1 MKAMAQ
7 ERILL
12 ATDFSPA
19 SRPAVREALGLAKAT
34 GAALVIA
41 HVLEEAIPFSP
52 EGYVLPR
59 IYDELAEAVRAQ
71 GQKKMRTLL
80 ALARKAGVQASG
92 LLLRGA
98 PHEAIARAARSQGAG
113 QIVIGT
119 HGRSGVSRLILGSVA
134 AKVIAAAAC
143 PTLVVPAARK
153 AGKR

>member
-1 MKAMAQ
+1 MEM

-41 HVLEEAIPFSP
+41 YVLEEPIPFSP
-52 EGYVLPR
+52 EGFVLPR
-59 IYDELAEAVRAQ
+59 IYDELAQAVRTQ
-71 GQKKMRTLL
+71 GQKKMRTLI
-80 ALARKAGVQASG
+80 ALARRTGVAATG

-98 PHEAIARAARSQGAG
+98 PHEAIVRAARSHGAG

-134 AKVIAAAAC
+134 AKVIAAASC
-143 PTLVVPAARK
+143 PTLVVPAPRK

>member
-1 MKAMAQ
+1 MGM

-41 HVLEEAIPFSP
+41 HVLEDPIPFSP
-52 EGYVLPR
+52 EGLVLPR
-59 IYDELAEAVRAQ
+59 IYDELAQAVRNQ
-71 GQKKMRTLL
+71 GQKKMRTLI
-80 ALARKAGVQASG
+80 AHARRTGVAATG

-98 PHEAIARAARSQGAG
+98 PHEAIVRAARSHGAG

-134 AKVIAAAAC
+134 AKVIAASSC
-143 PTLVVPAARK
+143 PTLVVPAPRK

>member
-1 MKAMAQ
+1 MTAMARQ
-7 ERILL
+7 RILL

-19 SRPAVREALGLAKAT
+19 SRPAVREALRLAKAT
-34 GAALVIA
+34 EAALVIA
-41 HVLEEAIPFSP
+41 HVLEEPIPFSP

-59 IYDELAEAVRAQ
+59 IYDELAEGLRMR

-80 ALARKAGVQASG
+80 ALARRTGVAATG

-98 PHEAIARAARSQGAG
+98 PHEAIVRAARSQAAG
-113 QIVIGT
+113 RIVIGT

-134 AKVIAAAAC
+134 AKVIAVASC